1 MLTYD
6 LQVINT
12 RAAALE
18 ADLVQ
23 KSEELKKYQHQLF
36 EVYLYLCPRTYI
48 YDSSCVYNCVPCV
61 LRSKASKQS
70 KKKHVSKAAVL
81 SLVLL
86 CIVLKSGELKMY
98 QQFPPPFSKQLLLRH
113 SMIHHLYDVIY

>member
-6 LQVINT
+6 LQVIHT

-36 EVYLYLCPRTYI
+36 EVYICVLVLIYI
-48 YDSSCVYNCVPCV
+48 YMIPRACIT
-61 LRSKASKQS
+61 
-70 KKKHVSKAAVL
+70 VSL
-81 SLVLL
+81 LLL
-86 CIVLKSGELKMY
+86 CVVLKSGELKMY
-98 QQFPPPFSKQLLLRH
+98 QQFAPPIFETTSFQALYDTPL
-113 SMIHHLYDVIY
+113 IYDVIYEEYV

>member
-36 EVYLYLCPRTYI
+36 EVYI
-48 YDSSCVYNCVPCV
+48 CV
-61 LRSKASKQS
+61 L
-70 KKKHVSKAAVL
+70 VL
-81 SLVLL
+81 
-86 CIVLKSGELKMY
+86 I
-98 QQFPPPFSKQLLLRH
+98 
-113 SMIHHLYDVIY
+113 

>member
-36 EVYLYLCPRTYI
+36 EVYI
-48 YDSSCVYNCVPCV
+48 CV
-61 LRSKASKQS
+61 L
-70 KKKHVSKAAVL
+70 VL
-81 SLVLL
+81 MYMSPRACITASLVLL
-86 CIVLKSGELKMY
+86 YRVLKSGELKMY

-113 SMIHHLYDVIY
+113 PMIHHLYDVIY